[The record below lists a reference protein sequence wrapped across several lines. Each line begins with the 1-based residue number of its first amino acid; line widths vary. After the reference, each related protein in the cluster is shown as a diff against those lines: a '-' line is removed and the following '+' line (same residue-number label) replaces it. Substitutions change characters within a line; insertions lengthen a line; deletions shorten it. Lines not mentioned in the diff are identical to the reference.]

1 VPVREAIVSSAA
13 WVVLA
18 LLFAAGLW
26 YFEGRVPA
34 LQFVTGYVIEESLSV
49 DNLFV
54 MLVLLTHFAVPERYQ
69 HRVLFW
75 GILGAM
81 VMRLMLIVGGVALVR
96 SLHVFTYVLGAVVM
110 YSGFQMLRRPEPDL
124 DPAKSPV
131 LKLLRRVMPVTSS
144 IEDGR
149 FVLRRDGKLWATPL
163 LAALVVI
170 EFSDLVFAVDSV
182 PAVIAVSRDPFIV
195 YSSNALAILGLRS
208 MYFAL
213 AGLMRVFRY
222 LNIGLAV
229 VLIFVGVKMLIA
241 DWIEIPIGVTLGVV
255 VATLA
260 VAITASWRAA
270 AREEH
275 RAG

>member
-1 VPVREAIVSSAA
+1 MPVREAILSSAV
-13 WVVLA
+13 WIVLA
-18 LLFAAGLW
+18 LAFAFGLW
-26 YFEGRVPA
+26 HFEGRVPA

-54 MLVLLTHFAVPERYQ
+54 MLVLLSHFAVPERYQ

-96 SLHVFTYVLGAVVM
+96 SLHVFTYLLGAVVV
-110 YSGFQMLRRPEPDL
+110 YSGLQMLRRPEPDV
-124 DPAKSPV
+124 DPARSPV
-131 LKLLRRVMPVTSS
+131 LKLLRRVMPITPS
-144 IEDGR
+144 IDDGR
-149 FVLRRDGKLWATPL
+149 FVVRRDGRTWATPL

-170 EFSDLVFAVDSV
+170 EFSDLIFAVDSV

-222 LNIGLAV
+222 LNLGLSV
-229 VLIFVGVKMLIA
+229 ILMFVGVKMLIA
-241 DWIEIPIGVTLGVV
+241 DWIEIPIGVTLTVV
-255 VATLA
+255 LTTLA
-260 VAITASWRAA
+260 IAIMASWRAA
-270 AREEH
+270 ARETGAP
-275 RAG
+275 R

>member
-13 WVVLA
+13 WIALA

-96 SLHVFTYVLGAVVM
+96 SFHVFTYLLGAVVM
-110 YSGFQMLRRPEPDL
+110 YSGLQMLRRPEPDI
-124 DPAKSPV
+124 DPARNPV
-131 LKLLRRVMPVTSS
+131 LKLLRRVMPITPS
-144 IEDGR
+144 IDDGR
-149 FVLRRDGKLWATPL
+149 FVVRRDGKFWATPL

-213 AGLMRVFRY
+213 AGLMRVFRF
-222 LNIGLAV
+222 LNVGLAV
-229 VLIFVGVKMLIA
+229 ILMFVGVKMLIA
-241 DWIEIPIGVTLGVV
+241 DWIEIPIGVTLAVV
-255 VATLA
+255 VATLG
-260 VAITASWRAA
+260 VAITASWRSAG
-270 AREEH
+270 REE
-275 RAG
+275 RGAG